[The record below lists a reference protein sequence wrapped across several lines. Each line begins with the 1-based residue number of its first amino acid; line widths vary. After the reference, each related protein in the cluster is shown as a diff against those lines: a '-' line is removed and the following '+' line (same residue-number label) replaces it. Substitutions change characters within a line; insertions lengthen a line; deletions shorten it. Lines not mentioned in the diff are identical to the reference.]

1 MSTNINTYYVRMSK
15 KKSNLQLNIKENPN
29 NGLQKMKNHFNS
41 HLQDKIYNRKK
52 TSKWL
57 DNFQVIYQI

>member
-1 MSTNINTYYVRMSK
+1 MK
-15 KKSNLQLNIKENPN
+15 K
-29 NGLQKMKNHFNS
+29 HFDS

-52 TSKWL
+52 NSKWL